1 MASLKYPT
9 FLSIHIFMLE
19 YIKYTTFFFN
29 PYFVYL
35 NLSNSIHYMHI
46 ELNIYVMQFKMVDS
60 KRFVG
65 LLVHLR
71 MRLSHQKFNAHKV
84 NTSCIIIQRNVLT
97 LNQTRR
103 SKLKNKYIY
112 KKVHIS
118 LSDLIIF

>member
-1 MASLKYPT
+1 
-9 FLSIHIFMLE
+9 
-19 YIKYTTFFFN
+19 
-29 PYFVYL
+29 
-35 NLSNSIHYMHI
+35 
-46 ELNIYVMQFKMVDS
+46 MQFKMVDS
-60 KRFVG
+60 NRFVG

-112 KKVHIS
+112 KKSSHIFIR
-118 LSDLIIF
+118 LNYLLTDNVFMLT

>member
-1 MASLKYPT
+1 
-9 FLSIHIFMLE
+9 
-19 YIKYTTFFFN
+19 
-29 PYFVYL
+29 
-35 NLSNSIHYMHI
+35 MHI

-60 KRFVG
+60 NRFVG

-71 MRLSHQKFNAHKV
+71 MRLSHQKFHAHKV

-103 SKLKNKYIY
+103 SKLKNKYI